1 MAKDAD
7 GNAYYD
13 AGTIAEQFDDWEV
26 YEDADGNVGFYKAS
40 ADAELRLHEAGHVF
54 GDQRPTPGT
63 DELADGEQMLYVS
76 DGTNGSLSA
85 GDLVLATSDG
95 DAVSVFTV
103 DTTDP
108 TA

>member
-13 AGTIAEQFDDWEV
+13 AGTIVEQFDDWEV

-54 GDQRPTPGT
+54 GDQRPAPGT

-76 DGTNGSLSA
+76 DGTNATA
-85 GDLVLATSDG
+85 GDLILASSDGTDVTLATVSTT
-95 DAVSVFTV
+95 AV
-103 DTTDP
+103 
-108 TA
+108 